1 MRRTQFHLLRSR
13 RFAPLFVTQF
23 LGAMNDNLFKQSLVI
38 LITFQLA
45 GRLGLDAR
53 ILVTV
58 AAGLFIVPF
67 FLFSATAGQLADK
80 FEKARSIRLIKVFE
94 ILIMGLA
101 VGAFALEQPYL
112 LLGVLFLMG
121 TQSAFFGPLKYGILP
136 SHLRDHELIGGN
148 ALIEGATFLAILF
161 GTIAGGLVILSDG
174 GVAIISISIVAL
186 AVLGWIASTF
196 IPNAESPAPDLRI
209 NPNLIG
215 ETWHLVRL
223 AAKKRSVF
231 LSILGISWFWV
242 VGATFLTQFP
252 NFTKD
257 VLGADETVVSLFMAV
272 FSIGIAAGALMCNR
286 LLDGEISARYV
297 PLAALGLTL
306 FILDLYF
313 ATGGST
319 PPPGELA
326 DAAAFMG
333 QAANWRILADLFLI
347 ALCGGLY
354 TVPLYA
360 ILQHDS
366 EEAERARTIAGNNIL
381 NALFM
386 VVGAVAATL
395 MLGAEMSVPQVF
407 LVLAI
412 VNAAAAVYLAR
423 LLQEAA
429 AKTFLVASLFVA
441 AVIAISFIPPIP
453 QDPDYHRFADGRR
466 FLGIPNFGDVVSN
479 GGFLVVGLWG
489 LSRVLGP
496 GKTGLFDDP
505 LDALPYGVFFAGV
518 TLIGVGSVAYHVAPD
533 NETLFWDRLPMTI
546 AFMALFAAVIAD
558 RIHRRAGIVWLLPL
572 LVTAGALSLLYW
584 RQTELAGVGDLR
596 FYGMVQFFPL
606 LAIAVIFRLFPEHR
620 YTPAGPLVWAMLWY
634 GAAKVCETF
643 DREIFALLGGNL
655 SGHSLKHLLAGI
667 AVYWV
672 LNMVVRSNTDDRG

>member
-45 GRLGLDAR
+45 RRLGLDGQ
-53 ILVTV
+53 ILITV
-58 AAGLFIVPF
+58 AAGVFIVPF

-94 ILIMGLA
+94 IAIMGLA
-101 VGAFALEQPYL
+101 VGAFALEDPYL

-136 SHLRDHELIGGN
+136 THLRDDELIGGN

-161 GTIAGGLVILSDG
+161 GTIAGGLVILSEG
-174 GVAIISISIVAL
+174 GVGIISISIVAL

-196 IPNAESPAPDLRI
+196 IPDAQSPAPDLRI

-223 AAKKRSVF
+223 ASKKRSVF

-272 FSIGIAAGALMCNR
+272 FSVGIAVGALMCNR
-286 LLDGEISARYV
+286 LLDGEISAKYV
-297 PLAALGLTL
+297 PFAALGLTL

-313 ATGGST
+313 ATAGST
-319 PPPGELA
+319 PPPGALA

-333 QAANWRILADLFLI
+333 QAANWRVLADLFLI
-347 ALCGGLY
+347 AVCGGLY

-412 VNAAAAVYLAR
+412 VNAAAAVYIVR
-423 LLQEAA
+423 LLPEAA
-429 AKTFLVASLFVA
+429 VKTFLVITLFVA
-441 AVIAISFIPPIP
+441 ASIAILFIAPIP
-453 QDPDYHRFADGRR
+453 QDPDYHRFADGRP
-466 FLGIPNFGDVVSN
+466 FLGVANFGDVVSN

-489 LSRVLGP
+489 LFRVVGP

-505 LDALPYGVFFAGV
+505 LDAVPYGVFFAGV
-518 TLIGVGSVAYHVAPD
+518 TLIGVGSVYYHVAP
-533 NETLFWDRLPMTI
+533 NNQTLFWDRLPMTI
-546 AFMALFAAVIAD
+546 ALMALFAAVIAD
-558 RIHRRAGIVWLLPL
+558 RIHRRAGVVWLLPL
-572 LVTAGALSLLYW
+572 LVIAGALSLLYW
-584 RQTELAGVGDLR
+584 RQTELAGHGDLR
-596 FYGMVQFFPL
+596 FYGMVQFFPI
-606 LAIAVIFRLFPEHR
+606 LAIAVILRLFPEHR
-620 YTPAGPLVWAMLWY
+620 YTPAGPLVWVILWY
-634 GAAKVCETF
+634 AAAKVCETF
-643 DREIFALLGGNL
+643 DREIFALLGGTV

-672 LNMVVRSNTDDRG
+672 LNMVARSGIDDRG